1 MGTKRTTAEE
11 DTSTLRG
18 ATGAFQLPPN
28 ASSVNGEQAD
38 SQKTAPAGRDTSRDK
53 EIRGIL
59 RELSTRCDPDFAGT
73 YKDVSQ
79 DADRIIPKVASVQ
92 KLAEG
97 RFGHFWGEA
106 WMNLA
111 VGALV
116 CLRDRQCDVG
126 LRERAQMLYVIDG
139 GKRLRA
145 HNGQVSTYADG
156 SWNAY
161 EGLISE
167 GTMARCSTYLLRL
180 EGLCRAIAARP
191 EIKREEEHL
200 IDAIASALAHHGGPG
215 GSCPERPLHYFE
227 ELSIECEDSK
237 GAGVTRIDRTRGL
250 RGVSNL

>member
-116 CLRDRQCDVG
+116 RFRDRQCDVG
-126 LRERAQMLYVIDG
+126 LRERDQMLYVIEG
-139 GKRLRA
+139 GTHLRA
-145 HNGQVSTYADG
+145 HNGQVFTNTDG

-161 EGLISE
+161 GGLISE
-167 GTMARCSTYLLRL
+167 GAIARCDL
-180 EGLCRAIAARP
+180 EGLFRAIAARS
-191 EIKREEEHL
+191 EIKREEEDL
-200 IDAIASALAHHGGPG
+200 IDAIASALANHGGPG